1 MDAVIEYELVLVNMM
16 TGCVAKL
23 YAYRISD
30 IVYEENVTSGV
41 CLFFDKDKELISVV
55 SSYDDIVDNARDF
68 FSNEHCYYAM
78 MMDEEEML
86 TEDEIDELFYGI
98 KSGTMNI
105 IRVQPYDEI
114 RLDICLN

>member
-1 MDAVIEYELVLVNMM
+1 MDTVVEYELMLVNMM

-23 YAYRISD
+23 FAYRISD

-41 CLFFDKDKELISVV
+41 CLFFDKNKELISVV
-55 SSYDDIVDNARDF
+55 SSYDDIVENSRDF
-68 FSNEHCYYAM
+68 FQAEHWYYAM
-78 MMDEEEML
+78 LMDEEEKL
-86 TEDEIDELFYGI
+86 TEDEVDELFYGI

-105 IRVQPYDEI
+105 IRLQPYDEI